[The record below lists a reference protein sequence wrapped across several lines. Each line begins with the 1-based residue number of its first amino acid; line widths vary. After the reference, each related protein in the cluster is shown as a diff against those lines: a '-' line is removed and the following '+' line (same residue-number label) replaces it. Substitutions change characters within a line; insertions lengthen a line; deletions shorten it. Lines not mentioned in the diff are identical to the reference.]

1 MIKTKMRSR
10 WNSLKGSPNVS
21 APSST
26 TAAPVS
32 VKVVISGGFGVGKTT
47 FVGAISEIEPLVT
60 EADMTERSVGIDDT
74 SGVDEKTTTTVALD
88 FGRITLEDALLL
100 YLFGTPGQDRF
111 AFLWDDLVDGALGA
125 IILVDTR
132 RIEDSFPSVDFF
144 EERGTPFLLAVNAF
158 DSANRFD
165 LAEVREAL
173 GVSPFVPVVECDARN
188 RESVKSVLVTLVE
201 QVLAHRLQRLA
212 AAGAN

>member
-1 MIKTKMRSR
+1 
-10 WNSLKGSPNVS
+10 VS
-21 APSST
+21 APSSQL
-26 TAAPVS
+26 AAPIA
-32 VKVVISGGFGVGKTT
+32 VKIVISGGFGVGKTT

-60 EADMTERSVGIDDT
+60 EADMTEQSLGVDDT
-74 SGVDEKTTTTVALD
+74 FGIDEKTTTTVALD

-111 AFLWDDLVDGALGA
+111 TFLWDDLVDGALGA
-125 IILVDTR
+125 VILVDTR

-158 DSANRFD
+158 ENAARFD

-173 GVSPFVPVVECDARN
+173 GVSPFVPVVECDARD
-188 RESVKSVLVTLVE
+188 RSSVKAVLVTLVE
-201 QVLAHRLQRLA
+201 QVLAHRLQRMA
-212 AAGAN
+212 AARSN